1 MRRYERR
8 WGRFTQEDPIGL
20 AGGLNLYGFAVGDPV
35 NFSDPFGLKVCFQGS
50 GAEIPRLKET
60 TEAATNTTFSLDRK
74 NCVDQA
80 SVRSGG
86 DMRFDALRAGFNDL
100 VGSDA
105 TFSIAFGAEAGS
117 PQYSPSRISIFSDAN
132 GLAYSTG
139 AWGKCDGGRA
149 AFSFPQVMAH
159 ELNHHFPVARGGKMT
174 SGTRGENDAVR
185 KGDNVFNA
193 TSGRALRCRY

>member
-1 MRRYERR
+1 M
-8 WGRFTQEDPIGL
+8 
-20 AGGLNLYGFAVGDPV
+20 NLYGFAEGDPV
-35 NFSDPFGLKVCFQGS
+35 NFADPFGLKVCFQGS
-50 GAEIPRLKET
+50 GAEISDLKKT
-60 TEAATNTTFSLDRK
+60 TESATNTTFSLDKK
-74 NCVDQA
+74 NCVDPA

-86 DMRFDALRAGFNDL
+86 DKRFDALRAGFSDL

-105 TFSIAFGAEAGS
+105 TFSVAFGAEAES
-117 PQYSPSRISIFSDAN
+117 PQYSPYKISIFRDADA
-132 GLAYSTG
+132 LAYSTG

-185 KGDNVFNA
+185 KGDNIYNA
-193 TSGRALRCRY
+193 ASGRPLRCRY